1 MSEIEDRQLQRL
13 ILVHMNSR
21 QRKARGGHAEW
32 MKYIFGTGMVI

>member
-13 ILVHMNSR
+13 ILVHMSR